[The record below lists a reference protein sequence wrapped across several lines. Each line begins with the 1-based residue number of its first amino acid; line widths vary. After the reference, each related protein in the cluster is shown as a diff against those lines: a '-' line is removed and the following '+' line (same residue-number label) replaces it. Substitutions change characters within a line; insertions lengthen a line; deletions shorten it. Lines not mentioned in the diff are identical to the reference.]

1 MTRSYDGPVRGTVFA
16 LPPAL
21 LLWIPIVATLAL
33 ILAAIG

>member
-1 MTRSYDGPVRGTVFA
+1 MTRPLDGPVRGSVFA

-21 LLWIPIVATLAL
+21 LLWIAFIGTLAL